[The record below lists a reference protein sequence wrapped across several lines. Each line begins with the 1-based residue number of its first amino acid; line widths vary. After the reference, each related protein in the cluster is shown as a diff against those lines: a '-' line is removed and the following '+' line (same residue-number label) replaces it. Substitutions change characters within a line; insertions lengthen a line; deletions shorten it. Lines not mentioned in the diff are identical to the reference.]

1 MKKRTEAKRKAI
13 LDVAAQV
20 FREFGYEGAL
30 MSEIRARLGGSK
42 STLYSYFPSKDE
54 LFFEVLMTSIEAK
67 FEAVHEALVPSTDN
81 IEEALRHFGE
91 RLLTFLYLPE
101 IRAQRHLAISESG
114 RTELGRIVYERSVL
128 RSYGLIAEFLQNAM
142 RLGKLK
148 LADPAVATKH
158 LTALLESELI
168 DQFLYQQLSE
178 VTADEIKGASDRA
191 IGVFMAAY
199 GLNKGDK

>member
-13 LDVAAQV
+13 LDVATQV
-20 FREFGYEGAL
+20 FQEFGYEGAL

-67 FEAVHEALVPSTDN
+67 FQAVHEALTPSTDN
-81 IEEALRHFGE
+81 INEALRHFGE
-91 RLLTFLYLPE
+91 RLLTFLYSPE
-101 IRAQRHLAISESG
+101 IKAQRHLAISESG

-128 RSYGLIAEFLQNAM
+128 RSYGLIADFLQNAM

-148 LADPAVATKH
+148 LADPVVVTRH
-158 LTALLESELI
+158 LTALLEAELI
-168 DQFLYQQLSE
+168 DQFLYQQPSE
-178 VTADEIKGASDRA
+178 VTADEIKDVSARA
-191 IGVFMAAY
+191 IDVFMAAY
-199 GLNKGDK
+199 GPHKEGK